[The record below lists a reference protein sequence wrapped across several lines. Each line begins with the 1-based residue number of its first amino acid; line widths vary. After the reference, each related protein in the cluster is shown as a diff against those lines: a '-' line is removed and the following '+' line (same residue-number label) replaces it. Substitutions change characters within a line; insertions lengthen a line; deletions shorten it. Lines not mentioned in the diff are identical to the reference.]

1 MGLPGTVPWNE
12 RCPSLAPANICSY
25 ATGRDMGRMAGLAG
39 GSATAGHWRLFV
51 LVSIFYFWL
60 RLLMTPSFFQ
70 STLKLCV
77 SHRIVRVLQ
86 NICRESHCKTAN
98 YWMAFREATANRLLT
113 LSVVITMVITL
124 ITAERRNLQDL
135 TSAADAMVRLWVRMR
150 RGRDIT
156 FISPSK
162 FSSQYE
168 YQTMNIYRLQ
178 WDMGNAVA
186 VWIDGLF
193 QQCLRDSR
201 HWSSHNWLCWTC

>member
-1 MGLPGTVPWNE
+1 
-12 RCPSLAPANICSY
+12 
-25 ATGRDMGRMAGLAG
+25 
-39 GSATAGHWRLFV
+39 
-51 LVSIFYFWL
+51 
-60 RLLMTPSFFQ
+60 
-70 STLKLCV
+70 
-77 SHRIVRVLQ
+77 
-86 NICRESHCKTAN
+86 
-98 YWMAFREATANRLLT
+98 MAFRETTANRLMT

-178 WDMGNAVA
+178 
-186 VWIDGLF
+186 
-193 QQCLRDSR
+193 
-201 HWSSHNWLCWTC
+201 